1 MPDIQNMAPE
11 DTKTLLI
18 AAAKKLFAEKGFDG
32 TTVKE
37 VAELAGV
44 NISLVSY
51 HFSGK
56 ENLYRTIIEEFG
68 LKRLSSSER
77 ILKTPLSADDFRVR
91 LTLFL
96 EDFYED
102 ASRDSEITMIMNR
115 ECMGSHPMT
124 TDIFE
129 KTFLKSFQYL
139 IDFLTSAQESGF
151 VSEKIV
157 PHLSA
162 LVILGGA
169 VQIIHMDPMHQK
181 IRGYSNIHDHEKRNA
196 LIQNTIQMLT
206 KGLFG

>member
-1 MPDIQNMAPE
+1 MLDKMNMAPE
-11 DTKTLLI
+11 DTKTLLLE
-18 AAAKKLFAEKGFDG
+18 AAKKLFAEKGFDG

-37 VAELAGV
+37 VADLAGV

-77 ILKTPLSADDFRVR
+77 ILKTPHTAEDFRVR

-102 ASRDSEITMIMNR
+102 ASRDTEITAIMNR
-115 ECMGSHPMT
+115 ECIGSHPMT
-124 TDIFE
+124 MDIFE
-129 KTFLKSFQYL
+129 KTFLKSFQFL
-139 IDFLTSAQESGF
+139 VDFLTAAQKSGF
-151 VSEKIV
+151 VNPNLL

-162 LVILGGA
+162 LIILGGT
-169 VQIIHMDPMHQK
+169 VQVVHMDPMHQK
-181 IRGYSNIHDHEKRNA
+181 IRGESNIHNLELRNA
-196 LIQNTIQMLT
+196 LIQNTVRMLT
-206 KGLFG
+206 EGLML